1 MTCGC
6 SRTRLGRP
14 RACPPPGKAYGYWT
28 VLCADEDHDR
38 SDRVKCRCVCGSVR
52 SVCAKALRRSLS
64 KSCGCRPWCPPF
76 RDFVTHHG
84 YLQRSFRAKNGIQEK
99 RLVHRL
105 VYEEFLGRPLQ
116 PWEHIHHKNGIRTD
130 NRLENLELIHAGKH
144 FAGQRPADIVKA
156 KTEAEKQ
163 RLIADGMALL
173 AAAGVDLSNL
183 TNAVQPS
190 QGR

>member
-1 MTCGC
+1 
-6 SRTRLGRP
+6 
-14 RACPPPGKAYGYWT
+14 
-28 VLCADEDHDR
+28 
-38 SDRVKCRCVCGSVR
+38 
-52 SVCAKALRRSLS
+52 
-64 KSCGCRPWCPPF
+64 
-76 RDFVTHHG
+76 
-84 YLQRSFRAKNGIQEK
+84 
-99 RLVHRL
+99 
-105 VYEEFLGRPLQ
+105 
-116 PWEHIHHKNGIRTD
+116 
-130 NRLENLELIHAGKH
+130 LELIHAGKH